1 MTNNK
6 NLTETIEVY
15 YDVLLLRRLQ
25 LLSMRSSLRYNYSF
39 LSLRSS
45 IFMATERKMLV
56 TSALPYANGH
66 LHLGHLVEHIQTDI
80 WVRTHKMLGI
90 QCISVC
96 GDDAHGT
103 PIMLKAE
110 QLGITPEVL
119 TAEIK
124 LSHERDFSAF
134 AIDYDCYHTTHS
146 PENQALA
153 SAIYEQLQAGGNI
166 IKKTIRQA
174 YDPEKK
180 MFLPDRYVKG
190 TCPKCGAADQYGD
203 NCEVCGA
210 TYSPTDLIDAVSAI
224 SGAKPIEK
232 DSEHYFFDLPR
243 YEQLL
248 KEWTRQ
254 GHLQIEVANKLNEW
268 FEAGLKQWDISRDAP
283 YFGFPIP
290 GTTDKFFYVW
300 LDAPIGYMASFKKY
314 CDEQGISFDEFWDKD
329 SKTELYHFVG
339 KDIVYFHALFWP
351 AMLAASGH
359 RTPTAVY
366 THGFLTIDGQKMSKS
381 RGTFLEARTYL
392 NHLNPEYLRY
402 YFAAK
407 LNGRV
412 DDLDLNFDDFTNRV
426 NADLVG
432 KVVNIAS
439 RCAGFINKRFA
450 NRLSSSLSE
459 PQLYADLVNVRGA
472 IVEAFVGRDYARAI
486 RQIMDCADKV
496 NQYIDANKPWILA
509 KDTEQ
514 LPEVH
519 AICTMGINLFRI
531 LITYLKPVLPIMAK
545 AAEQFL
551 NCAPLSWNSIDTPL
565 LNHEIRDFQPLMV
578 RVEKEKIEAMFAQN
592 KESITAV
599 TNANPKKSEST
610 EPTISIDEFTK
621 VDLRIAKIVS
631 AEPVEGADKLLRLRL
646 DLGDSQ
652 KQVFAG
658 IKSAYTPEDLI
669 GRLTV
674 MVANLAPR
682 TMRFGVSEGM
692 VLAAGDGKGIYLLQP
707 DAGALP
713 GMKVK

>member
-1 MTNNK
+1 LNTGILN
-6 NLTETIEVY
+6 
-15 YDVLLLRRLQ
+15 
-25 LLSMRSSLRYNYSF
+25 
-39 LSLRSS
+39 
-45 IFMATERKMLV
+45 FMATERKMLV

-66 LHLGHLVEHIQTDI
+66 LHLGHLVEHVQTDV

-110 QLGITPEVL
+110 QLGITPEQL
-119 TAEIK
+119 TTEIR
-124 LSHERDFSAF
+124 LSHEQDFKAF
-134 AIDYDCYHTTHS
+134 AINYDCYHTTHS

-153 SAIYEQLQAGGNI
+153 TELYQRLQEAGAIV
-166 IKKTIRQA
+166 KKTIRQA
-174 YDPEKK
+174 YDPVKN

-203 NCEVCGA
+203 NCEACGA
-210 TYSPTDLIDAVSAI
+210 TYAPTDLLDAVSVI

-243 YEQLL
+243 YEQQL
-248 KEWTRQ
+248 KEWTTK

-290 GTTDKFFYVW
+290 GTIDKYFYVW

-314 CDEQGISFDEFWDKD
+314 CDEQGLSFAEFWDKD

-351 AMLAASGH
+351 ALLAASGH
-359 RTPTAVY
+359 RTPTSVF
-366 THGFLTIDGQKMSKS
+366 THGFLTVDGQKMSKS

-392 NHLNPEYLRY
+392 AHLHPEYLRY

-450 NRLSSSLSE
+450 NQLSAELIE
-459 PQLYADLVNVRGA
+459 PALYADLVGERET
-472 IVEAFVGRDYARAI
+472 IIDAFLARDYARAI
-486 RQIMDCADKV
+486 RLIMECADRV
-496 NQYIDANKPWILA
+496 NQYIDTHKPWVLA
-509 KDTEQ
+509 KDETR
-514 LPEVH
+514 LPEVQ
-519 AICTMGINLFRI
+519 AVCSMGINLFRV
-531 LITYLKPVLPIMAK
+531 LMTYLKPVLPMMAS
-545 AAEQFL
+545 AVEGFL
-551 NCAPLSWNSIDTPL
+551 NCDPLTWTSIDAPLVS
-565 LNHEIRDFQPLMV
+565 HEIKTFQPLMV
-578 RVEKEKIEAMFAQN
+578 RVEKDKIEAMFMQTKQTQASSQQ
-592 KESITAV
+592 
-599 TNANPKKSEST
+599 SEVKAT
-610 EPTISIDEFTK
+610 ENDASISIDDFAK
-621 VDLRIAKIVS
+621 IDLRIAKITA
-631 AEPVEGADKLLRLRL
+631 AEPVEGADKLLKLQL
-646 DLGDSQ
+646 DLGDKQ

-658 IKSAYTPEDLI
+658 IKSAYKAEDLV

-692 VLAAGDGKGIYLLQP
+692 VLAAGDGQGIYLLQP
-707 DAGALP
+707 DSGAVP

>member
-1 MTNNK
+1 MEK
-6 NLTETIEVY
+6 
-15 YDVLLLRRLQ
+15 D
-25 LLSMRSSLRYNYSF
+25 
-39 LSLRSS
+39 
-45 IFMATERKMLV
+45 RKMLV

-80 WVRTHKMLGI
+80 WVRTHRMLGI

-110 QLGITPEVL
+110 QLGITPEAL
-119 TAEIK
+119 TADIK
-124 LSHERDFSAF
+124 RSHERDFKGFS
-134 AIDYDCYHTTHS
+134 IEYDCYHTTHS
-146 PENQALA
+146 PENQTLA
-153 SAIYEQLQAGGNI
+153 SMIYDKLQANGDI
-166 IKKTIRQA
+166 IQKTIRQA
-174 YDPEKK
+174 YDPVKQ
-180 MFLPDRYVKG
+180 MFLPDRFVKG
-190 TCPKCGAADQYGD
+190 TCPKCGALDQYGD
-203 NCEVCGA
+203 NCEACGA

-248 KEWTRQ
+248 REWTHQ
-254 GHLQIEVANKLNEW
+254 GHLQSEVANKLSEW

-290 GTTDKFFYVW
+290 GTVDKYFYVW

-314 CDEQGISFDEFWDKD
+314 CDEQGLSFDEFWNKE
-329 SKTELYHFVG
+329 STTELYHFVG

-359 RTPTAVY
+359 RLPTAVF
-366 THGFLTIDGQKMSKS
+366 THGFLTVDGQKMSKS
-381 RGTFLEARTYL
+381 RGTFLEARSYL
-392 NHLNPEYLRY
+392 AHLHPEYLRY

-412 DDLDLNFDDFTNRV
+412 DDLDLNFEDFTHRV

-439 RCAGFINKRFA
+439 RCAGFINKRFD
-450 NRLSSSLSE
+450 NRLSNELNE
-459 PQLYADLVNVRGA
+459 PQLYAEILSQRESIID
-472 IVEAFVGRDYARAI
+472 AFIARDYARAI
-486 RQIMDCADKV
+486 RHIMECADKV
-496 NQYIDANKPWILA
+496 NQYIDANKPWVLA
-509 KDTEQ
+509 KEEGG
-514 LPEVH
+514 LPKVH
-519 AICTMGINLFRI
+519 AICTMGINLFRV
-531 LITYLKPVLPIMAK
+531 LITYLKPVLPMMAK
-545 AAEQFL
+545 ESEEFL
-551 NCAPLSWNSIDTPL
+551 NCDPLTWASLDQPL
-565 LNHEIRDFQPLMV
+565 LNHSIHSFKPLMV
-578 RVEKEKIEAMFAQN
+578 RVEKEKIDAMFA
-592 KESITAV
+592 ESNV
-599 TNANPKKSEST
+599 TNNTLQTQDNQQVVLEQ
-610 EPTISIDEFTK
+610 TISIDDFAK
-621 VDLRIAKIVS
+621 IDLRIAKIVS
-631 AEPVEGADKLLRLRL
+631 AESVEGADKLVRLSL
-646 DLGDSQ
+646 DLGDSK

-658 IKSAYTPEDLI
+658 IKSAYAPEDLV

-707 DAGALP
+707 DEGAIP